1 MVDLLI
7 QEALVFDGLGTPPRH
22 ADVCIDQGRIV
33 EIDASRNVRSRARET
48 VHAQGAALMPG
59 IVDLHTHYDAQI
71 TWDRT
76 MSPSPALGVT
86 TAVIGN
92 CGFGIAP
99 CPADLRETM
108 LKNLSV
114 VEGMNLNALL
124 TGVDWKFETFGQYL
138 DQLRNIGPI
147 LRS

>member
-1 MVDLLI
+1 MHDFIISGAAVH
-7 QEALVFDGLGTPPRH
+7 DGLGNPALHT
-22 ADVCIDQGRIV
+22 DVAVTRGRISAIGRAAGPARQS
-33 EIDASRNVRSRARET
+33 IDA
-48 VHAQGAALMPG
+48 HGLALMPG

-99 CPADLRETM
+99 
-108 LKNLSV
+108 
-114 VEGMNLNALL
+114 
-124 TGVDWKFETFGQYL
+124 
-138 DQLRNIGPI
+138 
-147 LRS
+147 